1 MNDQPLPELLQAPLD
16 PVVADLLDSAIPA
29 RLAWVAPDGSPRVV
43 PIWFHWAGTTLAMTT
58 FARSVKLSH
67 LSDGDQVA
75 VTIDTDA
82 FPYRSLKLRGP
93 ITLEPVD
100 GLADE
105 YRKAAG
111 RYLGSELSAEWLA
124 FLGNPRQTV
133 ISLLPTTASVSN
145 MQTDSP
151 FFGR

>member
-1 MNDQPLPELLQAPLD
+1 MNDQPLPELLEAPLD
-16 PVVADLLDSAIPA
+16 QVVADLLRSTIPA

-43 PIWFHWAGTTLAMTT
+43 PIWFQWTGTTLAMTT
-58 FARSVKLSH
+58 FSGSVKLTH
-67 LSDGDQVA
+67 LKDGDQVA
-75 VTIDTDA
+75 ITIDTDV
-82 FPYRSLKLRGP
+82 FPYQSLKIRGT

-105 YRKAAG
+105 YRQAAM

-133 ISLLPTTASVSN
+133 ISLLPAAASMSN
-145 MQTDSP
+145 MQRDSP
-151 FFGR
+151 FFG

>member
-16 PVVADLLDSAIPA
+16 PVVADLLDAAIPA
-29 RLAWVAPDGSPRVV
+29 RLAWVAPDSSPRVV
-43 PIWFHWAGTTLAMTT
+43 PIWFHWTGTALAMTT
-58 FARSVKLSH
+58 FARSVKLRH

-75 VTIDTDA
+75 VTIDTDV

-93 ITLEPVD
+93 VTLEPVD
-100 GLADE
+100 GLAGE
-105 YRKAAG
+105 YRQAAE
-111 RYLGSELSAEWLA
+111 RYLGRELSAEWLA

-133 ISLLPTTASVSN
+133 ISLRPTTASMSN

-151 FFGR
+151 FFA